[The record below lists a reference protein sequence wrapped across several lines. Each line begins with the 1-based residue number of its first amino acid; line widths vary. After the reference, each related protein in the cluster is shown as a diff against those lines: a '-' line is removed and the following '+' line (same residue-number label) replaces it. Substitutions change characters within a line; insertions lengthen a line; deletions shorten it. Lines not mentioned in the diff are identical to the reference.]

1 MYIIT
6 PAMKAKIHPKV
17 NTTAKVT
24 CTCGESFITTSTLDD
39 INVEV
44 CSKCHP
50 FYTGVDKFV
59 DTEGIVDKF
68 QKKQQIAQQKIKQLK
83 EVQERK
89 SKVEERASTSS
100 GLTLKDLLKQ
110 AKK

>member
-1 MYIIT
+1 
-6 PAMKAKIHPKV
+6 MKDKIHPK
-17 NTTAKVT
+17 TYSTAKVT
-24 CTCGESFITTSTLDD
+24 CSCGATFATTSTVDT

-44 CSKCHP
+44 CSNCHP

-59 DTEGIVDKF
+59 DTEGIVVKF
-68 QKKQQIAQQKIKQLK
+68 QKKQEIAVRKK
-83 EVQERK
+83 EERK
-89 SKVEERASTSS
+89 KIEERKKTVETKSTS

>member
-1 MYIIT
+1 
-6 PAMKAKIHPKV
+6 MKAKLHPKI
-17 NTTAKVT
+17 NTSAKVT

-39 INVEV
+39 IHVEV

-59 DTEGIVDKF
+59 DTEGIVVKF
-68 QKKQQIAQQKIKQLK
+68 QKKQQVAEKKIKERK
-83 EVQERK
+83 EVEDRKNKVQER
-89 SKVEERASTSS
+89 AATSG